1 MITSAIQAEHPV
13 KTVQL
18 SMNGKSMIL
27 AGLMIDWHI
36 VETDKVIDMTPTR
49 NDTNHFVDNRQAVY
63 AYA

>member
-1 MITSAIQAEHPV
+1 
-13 KTVQL
+13 
-18 SMNGKSMIL
+18 MNGKSMIL

-49 NDTNHFVDNRQAVY
+49 NDTNHFMDNRQAVY